1 MCGILGVAGSAI
13 PEKVI
18 FKNALNAL
26 QHRGPDAQLFCNAT
40 ANLIVGHTRLSIV
53 DSDNNLSNQPMID
66 ERSGNVL
73 IFNGE
78 IYNYKELRK
87 YINEP
92 DLKTKSDTEVL
103 LKLLTHL
110 GVKKT
115 LPLLNGMWAFSFY
128 DAKADTVTL
137 SRDRTGK
144 KPLFFTKLSNK
155 TVAFSSEAKSLFLL
169 GKKPEINH
177 NAIINFLFER
187 TVGSNDESFF
197 KSIESIPPGT
207 HVNFDPINPKIEKFK
222 RYWDFPHS
230 NSCKL
235 GYLDAVH
242 EFKEIFTSAV
252 TMRFSDEVPFAV
264 LVSGGLDSSSI
275 ASVVG
280 ENVDREIMAI
290 SAIYPGN
297 PLDESKYAEE
307 VINKHPRLKKNFI
320 VIDSSRFS
328 DGLDK
333 TIMHQETPFADG
345 SMVAHRLLM
354 EEIHSAGIRV
364 VLSGNGGDEVLA
376 GYQHNM
382 IPAMMLE
389 TWQHPDINNINRSD
403 SLRAMYYLLPDRLK
417 RKIKQYEY
425 SSTGLINNKKVLDG
439 IYPRYSTMSKHESI
453 VNSNLISFITHWSL
467 PGFNWYEDRNAMAH
481 NIEARSPFQDY
492 RIIDFLLS
500 CPGNY
505 KIDYEWTK
513 KILRDSMKG
522 ILPDSVRLRKDKQGF
537 HAPIKDWEQMIDYE
551 FIHDLDFLQSFPY
564 LSLNDL
570 QQKDFVYRWR
580 IFVIY
585 RWFKIFFKDSKYS
598 TNA

>member
-1 MCGILGVAGSAI
+1 MCGILGVSGSSI

-18 FKNALNAL
+18 FKNALNVL
-26 QHRGPDAQLFCNAT
+26 KHRGPDAQLFCNPT
-40 ANLIVGHTRLSIV
+40 ASLILGHTRLSIV
-53 DSDNNLSNQPMID
+53 DYENNLSNQPMID
-66 ERSGNVL
+66 DQSGNVL
-73 IFNGE
+73 IYNGE

-87 YINEP
+87 YINEH

-128 DAKADTVTL
+128 DASAGTVTL

-144 KPLFFTKLSNK
+144 KPLFFTKLGNN

-187 TVGSNDESFF
+187 TVGSNGESFF
-197 KSIESIPPGT
+197 ESIESIPPGSY
-207 HVNFDPINPKIEKFK
+207 VNFDHKSPSIKNFES
-222 RYWDFPHS
+222 YWDFPHT
-230 NSCKL
+230 NTCKL
-235 GYLDAVH
+235 SYLDAVD

-290 SAIYPGN
+290 SAIYPGY

-307 VINKHPRLKKNFI
+307 VISKYPNLKKNFI
-320 VIDSSRFS
+320 TIDSSRFS
-328 DGLDK
+328 DGIDK
-333 TIMHQETPFADG
+333 TIIHQETPVADG

-354 EEIHSAGIRV
+354 EEIHSGGIRV

-382 IPAMMLE
+382 VPAMILE
-389 TWQHPDINNINRSD
+389 AWRHPDFKNLNKSD
-403 SLRAMYYLLPDRLK
+403 LLRALYYVLPNRIK
-417 RKIKQYEY
+417 RKIKQYDY
-425 SSTGLINNKKVLDG
+425 SSTGLINNNKVLDG
-439 IYPRYSTMSKHESI
+439 IYDRYSTKSKHQSI

-467 PGFNWYEDRNAMAH
+467 PGFNWYEDRNAMAN
-481 NIEARSPFQDY
+481 NIEARAPFQDY

-500 CPGNY
+500 CPGKY

-513 KILRDSMKG
+513 KILRDSMKDT
-522 ILPDSVRLRKDKQGF
+522 IPDSVRLRKDKQGF
-537 HAPIKDWEQMIDYE
+537 YAPINDWEEMIDYE

-564 LSLNDL
+564 LVLNDL
-570 QQKDFVYRWR
+570 PNKHFNYRWR

-585 RWFKIFFKDSKYS
+585 RWFKLFF
-598 TNA
+598 